1 MEEEVAELPDPVL
14 FERAGWRSPAAP
26 SAKQSTSTP
35 ACTPSVTAVG
45 TFRSA
50 ATSRSLDADA
60 SRTSDSRLF
69 DRGATVRTASRLEG
83 CGANGSTLSAR
94 LRTSGLRLMCYINT
108 DDNSRTRSCFV
119 SIPESTQTLK
129 DVLAVIQRVMRLDRR
144 FLYARQIFLP
154 DGEVVTSYRALVDA
168 ASNDTPV
175 IVGCGEPFNRDGVP
189 PHMLLAHLAGTG
201 RDAPKGIKREFEQ
214 KRVKAAQLKADQDG
228 HHPLALARVPPT
240 SPLGRARMY
249 PADCTCTSLP
259 SPAACSTHALLL
271 HPPHACCTSYNRCA
285 RRATARCRRRRGTRA
300 SLRSS
305 TTARRCRQGIMSLPQ
320 QQRFRAL
327 GPCRKGRPK
336 PGLAESSRLKSAAGY
351 LRASQLAARLR
362 HEQMQGM
369 MRRAAQEDQFMEAV
383 RQRTVHQRAAAAQSA
398 RRVKTQ
404 EEDRRVRMALA
415 RSLNL
420 PNPL

>member
-35 ACTPSVTAVG
+35 ACTPNVTAVG

-50 ATSRSLDADA
+50 ATSRSPGAYA

-69 DRGATVRTASRLEG
+69 DRGATVRTASQLEG

-189 PHMLLAHLAGTG
+189 QHMRLAHLAGTG

-214 KRVKAAQLKADQDG
+214 KRVKAAQLKADQVRAAG
-228 HHPLALARVPPT
+228 HGTSSQAARHARQLALE
-240 SPLGRARMY
+240 
-249 PADCTCTSLP
+249 
-259 SPAACSTHALLL
+259 H
-271 HPPHACCTSYNRCA
+271 NR
-285 RRATARCRRRRGTRA
+285 
-300 SLRSS
+300 
-305 TTARRCRQGIMSLPQ
+305 
-320 QQRFRAL
+320 
-327 GPCRKGRPK
+327 
-336 PGLAESSRLKSAAGY
+336 E
-351 LRASQLAARLR
+351 LAARLR

-369 MRRAAQEDQFMEAV
+369 MRRAAQEDEFMEAV
-383 RQRTVHQRAAAAQSA
+383 RQRTVLQRAAAAQSA

-404 EEDRRVRMALA
+404 EEGRRVRMALVSR
-415 RSLNL
+415 RSGGEGH
-420 PNPL
+420 